1 MDKGLWIKI
10 SEVAKQIGV
19 DNQTVRLWCRAGYL
33 TQVGPGRR
41 LRYVTRESFEQ
52 FLERHSNRMSSKKT
66 NKKERKET
74 K

>member
-1 MDKGLWIKI
+1 MDKSLWIKI

-41 LRYVTRESFEQ
+41 LGYVTRESFER
-52 FLERHSNRMSSKKT
+52 FLERHSNRVQV
-66 NKKERKET
+66 NKQERKET

>member
-1 MDKGLWIKI
+1 MDKSLWIKI

-41 LRYVTRESFEQ
+41 LRYVTRESFER
-52 FLERHSNRMSSKKT
+52 FLERHSNRMSSK
-66 NKKERKET
+66 
-74 K
+74 